1 MRRMLKI
8 AVFTGFAALAA
19 CGSNNN
25 ANNQGTE
32 LNAATDV
39 NTAGDMNSAAGMNG
53 TTDLNATGNTD
64 LNAATGTGNNTIGN
78 GY

>member
-1 MRRMLKI
+1 MRIMLKI
-8 AVFTGFAALAA
+8 AAFGGFAALTA

-32 LNAATDV
+32 LNAATEV
-39 NTAGDMNSAAGMNG
+39 NTAGDVNSAMDVNG
-53 TTDLNATGNTD
+53 TTDLNAT
-64 LNAATGTGNNTIGN
+64 ANNTIAN